1 MKIHKEKTIKKII
14 LVLLIM
20 ILGSTLIELGTNIK
34 SLYMKNQNIMKIDE
48 DHIELKGF
56 VKRKRILFVKCRR
69 GFAI

>member
-34 SLYMKNQNIMKIDE
+34 SVYEKSEYYEN
-48 DHIELKGF
+48 
-56 VKRKRILFVKCRR
+56 
-69 GFAI
+69 